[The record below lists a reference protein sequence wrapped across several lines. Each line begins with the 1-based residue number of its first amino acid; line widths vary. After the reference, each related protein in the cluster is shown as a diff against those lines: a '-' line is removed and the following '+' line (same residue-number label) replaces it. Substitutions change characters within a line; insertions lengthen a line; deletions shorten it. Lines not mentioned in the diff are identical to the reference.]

1 MAHDA
6 TYLGR
11 WRLQGARVMLTKKLK
26 IGIVCPYGWDTPGG
40 VQNHIRDLA
49 EFLIAA
55 GHDVSVL
62 APAIDEEKLPSYVVS
77 AGKPISIPYNGA
89 VARVLFGPIAYA
101 RVRQWISNG
110 NFDLLHLHEPAI
122 PSISLLACWAAEG
135 PMVGT
140 FHAAAKRQKVIF
152 AIGPILEP
160 AIEKLS
166 ARIAVSEAA
175 RLTLT
180 DHLETDA
187 VVIPNGIYA
196 TRYAEGVAL
205 EKWQG
210 NTIGFI
216 GRFEEPRKGLQVLVD
231 ALPIISRFAPDV
243 RVLVAGPGDPK
254 DVEKH
259 IDPQLRKRFEF
270 LGRISEEE
278 KADFMSSVSLYVA
291 PNTGGESFG
300 IILAEALA
308 GGACVVASDIPAF
321 DSLLGGGEYGALFES
336 ENSTDLAK
344 VVIDLLRDDSKR
356 NELAAAGKAR
366 SELFDWDVVADQIFS
381 IYEMAM
387 VGSDGVTLSSD
398 NRSWNRFLSRD
409 EEKK

>member
-1 MAHDA
+1 V
-6 TYLGR
+6 LNR
-11 WRLQGARVMLTKKLK
+11 SLK
-26 IGIVCPYGWDTPGG
+26 IGIVCPYSWDTPGG

-62 APAIDEEKLPSYVVS
+62 APAIDENKLPDYVVN

-89 VARVLFGPIAYA
+89 VARVLFGPVAFA
-101 RVRQWISNG
+101 RVRQWISQG
-110 NFDLLHLHEPAI
+110 DFDLLHLHEPAI
-122 PSISLLACWAAEG
+122 PSISLLACWAADG

-140 FHAAAKRQKVIF
+140 FHAAAKRQKIIF

-180 DHLETDA
+180 DHLDTDA
-187 VVIPNGIYA
+187 VIIPNGIYA
-196 TRYAEGVAL
+196 NRYTEGKRI
-205 EKWQG
+205 EKWSG

-216 GRFEEPRKGLQVLVD
+216 GRFEEPRKGLSVLVD
-231 ALPIISRFAPDV
+231 ALPVISRFAPDV
-243 RVLVAGPGDPK
+243 KVLVAGPGDPA
-254 DVEKH
+254 DVIEN
-259 IDPQLRKRFEF
+259 IDPQMRQRFEF
-270 LGRISEEE
+270 LGKISEDE
-278 KADFMSSVSLYVA
+278 KADFMSSVAVYVA

-321 DSLLGGGEYGALFES
+321 DDLLGQGEFGALFES
-336 ENSTDLAK
+336 ESSTELAK
-344 VVIDLLRDDSKR
+344 VVIDLLRDESKR
-356 NELAAAGKAR
+356 KELSSRGKERAK
-366 SELFDWDVVADQIFS
+366 LFDWTVVAQQIYS
-381 IYEMAM
+381 VYEMSI
-387 VGSDGVTLSSD
+387 VGSQKVRLASD
-398 NRSWNRFLSRD
+398 TRPWNRFLSK
-409 EEKK
+409 EEKQ

>member
-1 MAHDA
+1 MS
-6 TYLGR
+6 L
-11 WRLQGARVMLTKKLK
+11 KKLT

-40 VQNHIRDLA
+40 VQNHVRDLA
-49 EFLIAA
+49 EFLIEA
-55 GHDVSVL
+55 GHNVSVL
-62 APAIDEEKLPSYVVS
+62 APAIDETVLPPYVVN

-89 VARVLFGPIAYA
+89 VARVLFGPIAFA
-101 RVRQWISNG
+101 RVRQWITSG
-110 NFDLLHLHEPAI
+110 NFDILHLHEPAI

-140 FHAAAKRQKVIF
+140 FHAAAKHQKVIY

-180 DHLETDA
+180 NHLETDA

-196 TRYAEGVAL
+196 KRYANGVRQ
-205 EKWQG
+205 EKWSG

-216 GRFEEPRKGLQVLVD
+216 GRFEEPRKGLQVLLD
-231 ALPIISRFAPDV
+231 ALPIIARFAPDV
-243 RVLVAGPGDPK
+243 RVLVAGPGDSEEVLK
-254 DVEKH
+254 S
-259 IDPQLRKRFEF
+259 IDLQLRHRFEF
-270 LGRISEEE
+270 LGRISETE
-278 KADFMSSVSLYVA
+278 KADFMSSVAIYVA

-308 GGACVVASDIPAF
+308 GGACVVASDIAAF
-321 DSLLGGGEYGALFES
+321 DSLLGGGEYGALFTS
-336 ENSTDLAK
+336 EDSTDLAK
-344 VVIDLLRDDSKR
+344 TIIDLLRDENKR
-356 NELAAAGKAR
+356 HEVSVKGKEHAQI
-366 SELFDWDVVADQIFS
+366 FDWEVVAEQIFS

-387 VGSDGVTLSSD
+387 VGGEKITLTSE

-409 EEKK
+409 GGKP

>member
-1 MAHDA
+1 
-6 TYLGR
+6 
-11 WRLQGARVMLTKKLK
+11 MLSKLLK
-26 IGIVCPYGWDTPGG
+26 IGIVCPYSWDTPGG
-40 VQNHIRDLA
+40 VGNHVRDLA
-49 EFLIAA
+49 EYLIAQ

-62 APAIDEEKLPSYVVS
+62 APASEEALLPSYVVN

-89 VARVLFGPIAYA
+89 VARILFGPVAYS
-101 RVRQWISNG
+101 RVRNWIAEG

-140 FHAAAKRQKVIF
+140 FHAAAKHQKIIF

-180 DHLETDA
+180 DHLDTDA

-196 TRYAEGVAL
+196 SRYMHGSPQS
-205 EKWQG
+205 KWQG

-216 GRFEEPRKGLQVLVD
+216 GRFEESRKGLSVLID
-231 ALPIISRFAPDV
+231 ALPVISRFAPDV
-243 RVLVAGPGDPK
+243 KVFIAGPGDPEEAIK
-254 DVEKH
+254 S
-259 IDPQLRKRFEF
+259 INPQLRTRFEF
-270 LGRISEEE
+270 LGKISESD
-278 KADFMSSVSLYVA
+278 KADFMASVALYVA

-300 IILAEALA
+300 IIVAEALA

-321 DSLLGGGEYGALFES
+321 DDLLGHGQYGALFES
-336 ENSTDLAK
+336 ENSTELAK
-344 VVIDLLRDDSKR
+344 VIIDLLRNRDKR
-356 NELAAAGKAR
+356 MELAKSGKDHAQI
-366 SELFDWDVVADQIFS
+366 FDWSVVAEQIYS
-381 IYEMAM
+381 VYEMAM
-387 VGSDGVTLSSD
+387 VGGSKVRVAQDS
-398 NRSWNRFLSRD
+398 RSWSRFLSK
-409 EEKK
+409 EEKP

>member
-1 MAHDA
+1 
-6 TYLGR
+6 
-11 WRLQGARVMLTKKLK
+11 MLNRSLK
-26 IGIVCPYGWDTPGG
+26 IGIVCPYSWDTPGG

-62 APAIDEEKLPSYVVS
+62 APAIDETKLPEYVVN

-89 VARVLFGPIAYA
+89 VARVLFGPVAFA
-101 RVRQWISNG
+101 RVRQWISQG
-110 NFDLLHLHEPAI
+110 DFDLLHLHEPAI
-122 PSISLLACWAAEG
+122 PSISLLACWAADG

-140 FHAAAKRQKVIF
+140 FHAAAKRQKIIF

-180 DHLETDA
+180 DHLDTDA
-187 VVIPNGIYA
+187 VIIPNGIYA
-196 TRYAEGVAL
+196 NRYTEGKRI
-205 EKWQG
+205 EKWSG

-216 GRFEEPRKGLQVLVD
+216 GRFEEPRKGLSVLVD
-231 ALPIISRFAPDV
+231 ALPVISRFAPDV
-243 RVLVAGPGDPK
+243 KVLVAGPGDPA
-254 DVEKH
+254 DVIEN
-259 IDPQLRKRFEF
+259 IDPQLRQRFEF
-270 LGRISEEE
+270 LGKISEDE
-278 KADFMSSVSLYVA
+278 KADFMSSVAVYVA

-321 DSLLGGGEYGALFES
+321 EDLLGQGEFGALFES
-336 ENSTDLAK
+336 ESATELAK
-344 VVIDLLRDDSKR
+344 VVIDLLREENKR
-356 NELAAAGKAR
+356 KELSARGKERAK
-366 SELFDWDVVADQIFS
+366 LFDWTVVAQQIYS
-381 IYEMAM
+381 VYEMSI
-387 VGSDGVTLSSD
+387 VGSQKVRLASD
-398 NRSWNRFLSRD
+398 TRPWNRFLSK
-409 EEKK
+409 EEKP

>member
-1 MAHDA
+1 MISE
-6 TYLGR
+6 
-11 WRLQGARVMLTKKLK
+11 KLR

-40 VQNHIRDLA
+40 VQNHVRDLA
-49 EFLIAA
+49 EFLIEA
-55 GHDVSVL
+55 GHNVSVL
-62 APAIDEEKLPSYVVS
+62 APVIDESVLPPYVVN

-89 VARVLFGPIAYA
+89 VARVLFGPIAFA
-101 RVRQWISNG
+101 RVRQWIASG
-110 NFDLLHLHEPAI
+110 NFDILHLHEPAI

-140 FHAAAKRQKVIF
+140 FHAAAKHQKVIY

-180 DHLETDA
+180 NHLETDA

-196 TRYAEGVAL
+196 KRYANGL
-205 EKWQG
+205 RQDKWSG

-216 GRFEEPRKGLQVLVD
+216 GRFEEPRKGLQVLLD
-231 ALPIISRFAPDV
+231 ALPIIARFAPDV
-243 RVLVAGPGDPK
+243 RVLVAGPGDSQEVLK
-254 DVEKH
+254 S
-259 IDPQLRKRFEF
+259 IDPQLRHRFEF
-270 LGRISEEE
+270 LGRISESE
-278 KADFMSSVSLYVA
+278 KADFMSSVAIYVA

-308 GGACVVASDIPAF
+308 GGACVVASDIAAF
-321 DSLLGGGEYGALFES
+321 DSLLGGGEFGALFTS
-336 ENSTDLAK
+336 EDSTDLAK
-344 VVIDLLRDDSKR
+344 TVIDLLRDESKR
-356 NELAAAGKAR
+356 NELSVKGKAHAQI
-366 SELFDWDVVADQIFS
+366 FDWEVVADQIFS

-387 VGSDGVTLSSD
+387 VGGEKITLTSE
-398 NRSWNRFLSRD
+398 NRSWNRFLSKD
-409 EEKK
+409 GGKA